1 MVGGNDVQTAS
12 PELLR
17 AHGLEP
23 GYMSPLN
30 AGPQDDDFV
39 ILVDETVMQIKN
51 GVTGANKHGYHYRY
65 VTPARDFKDVKTATI
80 RLITERDVCP
90 ECGGEVKLTQGI
102 EVGQVFGLGTK
113 YSESLNATFLDK
125 DGKAKPFVM
134 GCYGIGVTRTVAAT
148 IEQLHDDKGIIWPVA
163 TAPFEAV
170 VLPVNMKDEAI
181 VSVAKKL
188 YDELL
193 DLDVDVLLD
202 DRDERAGV
210 KFNDADLIGYPVR
223 LTVGSK
229 AADGKVEV
237 KIRRTDE
244 EEEVTIEEAAEHVVR
259 LLRDLRKK
267 HL

>member
-1 MVGGNDVQTAS
+1 M
-12 PELLR
+12 
-17 AHGLEP
+17 
-23 GYMSPLN
+23 
-30 AGPQDDDFV
+30 
-39 ILVDETVMQIKN
+39 
-51 GVTGANKHGYHYRY
+51 
-65 VTPARDFKDVKTATI
+65 KTATI
-80 RLITERDVCP
+80 RLITEQDVCP

-229 AADGKVEV
+229 ASEGKVEV

-244 EEEVTIEEAAEHVVR
+244 EEEVTIEGAAEHVAR

>member
-1 MVGGNDVQTAS
+1 
-12 PELLR
+12 
-17 AHGLEP
+17 
-23 GYMSPLN
+23 
-30 AGPQDDDFV
+30 
-39 ILVDETVMQIKN
+39 
-51 GVTGANKHGYHYRY
+51 
-65 VTPARDFKDVKTATI
+65 
-80 RLITERDVCP
+80 
-90 ECGGEVKLTQGI
+90 
-102 EVGQVFGLGTK
+102 
-113 YSESLNATFLDK
+113 
-125 DGKAKPFVM
+125 M

-229 AADGKVEV
+229 ATEGKVEV

-244 EEEVTIEEAAEHVVR
+244 EEEVTIEGAAEHVAR